1 MKTGSA
7 ALVSEHPQSLFSLKS
22 IGKALQIKDFAKRN
36 RTPIVIRIVSKLVS
50 SYGGPEETR
59 TLDLSD
65 ANRTLSQLSYRP
77 LSLVILSQQISPVN
91 SFLSGKGASRFQ
103 DAPFSFTLRQD
114 RSKLQFQSRRY
125 EREPRPP
132 RHIGKSCRHR
142 DVRYTV
148 RSWQPQLRMQAA
160 R

>member
-77 LSLVILSQQISPVN
+77 ICVFILSQHLSPVN
-91 SFLSGKGASRFQ
+91 SFLFRKGASRFQ

-114 RSKLQFQSRRY
+114 RSMPQHRFRRY
-125 EREPRPP
+125 EREPHPP
-132 RHIGKSCRHR
+132 RHTGRSFRRR
-142 DVRYTV
+142 DDRYTV
-148 RSWQPQLRMQAA
+148 RSWQLQSQMQAA